1 MLREAFAA
9 GVQDALSKFAVAGQP
24 SLSSVGM
31 APPVTRGLPPAAKPL
46 KPRDFGMA
54 PNPNS
59 ARLATTPSEMLPS
72 VMAGAPRLNPP
83 SLPKLAEDDKPEL
96 CTSCRKEKH
105 YGPCARPTREPG
117 QGVALERDL
126 PPFIRTKLRGM

>member
-1 MLREAFAA
+1 VLREAFAA

-83 SLPKLAEDDKPEL
+83 NLPKLAEDDRPEM

-105 YGPCARPTREPG
+105 YGPCTRAPRAPG
-117 QGVALERDL
+117 EGVALAHEE
-126 PPFIRTKLRGM
+126 PAFIRTKLRGM